1 MKKEDTMKSI
11 VVKEMMIPLEEY
23 ATVSAEADLFEA
35 VRALEEAREKF
46 CQNNYRHRAV
56 LVYGADRRI
65 VGKLSQLDVIRGL
78 EPKYKGLDELKE
90 LTRFG
95 VHPEQVHQMI
105 KDYGLW
111 QNPLDDLCKSAAS
124 FKVKDIMVTPTQK
137 ERIAET
143 ASLQEAVHQ
152 LIMGCH
158 QSLLVTRD
166 SEIVGI
172 LRLTDVFSK
181 ICDLMKA
188 CRL

>member
-1 MKKEDTMKSI
+1 MKSI

-23 ATVSAEADLFEA
+23 ATVSEEADLFEA
-35 VRALEEAREKF
+35 VRALEEAREKYS
-46 CQNNYRHRAV
+46 QNNYRHRAV

-90 LTRFG
+90 LSRFG
-95 VHPEQVHQMI
+95 VHPEQVHRMI

-111 QNPLDDLCKSAAS
+111 NNPLEDICKSAAR
-124 FKVKDIMVTPTQK
+124 FKVKDVMATPTEK
-137 ERIAET
+137 ERIAEN

-152 LIMGCH
+152 LVMGCH
-158 QSLLVTRD
+158 QSLLVTRGPD
-166 SEIVGI
+166 IVGV

-181 ICDLMKA
+181 ISDLIKA

>member
-1 MKKEDTMKSI
+1 MKSI

-23 ATVSAEADLFEA
+23 ATVSEEADLYEA
-35 VRALEEAREKF
+35 VRALEEAREKYS
-46 CQNNYRHRAV
+46 QNNYRHRAV

-65 VGKLSQLDVIRGL
+65 VGKLSQLDLIRGL

-90 LTRFG
+90 LSRFG

-111 QNPLDDLCKSAAS
+111 KSPLEDICKSAAR
-124 FKVKDIMVTPTQK
+124 FKVKDVMATPTEK
-137 ERIAET
+137 EHIAED

-152 LIMGCH
+152 LVMGCH
-158 QSLLVTRD
+158 QSLLVTRASD
-166 SEIVGI
+166 IVGI

-181 ICDLMKA
+181 ISDLIKA

>member
-1 MKKEDTMKSI
+1 MKSI

-23 ATVSAEADLFEA
+23 ATVSEEADLYEA
-35 VRALEEAREKF
+35 VHALEKAREKYS
-46 CQNNYRHRAV
+46 QNDYRHRAV

-78 EPKYKGLDELKE
+78 EPKYKGLDELKD
-90 LTRFG
+90 LSRFG

-111 QNPLDDLCKSAAS
+111 KNPLEDICKSAAR
-124 FKVKDIMVTPTQK
+124 FKVKDVMVTPTQK
-137 ERIAET
+137 ERIAEE

-152 LIMGCH
+152 LVMGCH
-158 QSLLVTRD
+158 QSLLVTRGPD
-166 SEIVGI
+166 IVGV

-181 ICDLMKA
+181 ISDLIKA